1 MQGKCFTKDDKQI
14 LLNFLT
20 TRTDHPGPED
30 LSLLAKIIKKDEKYK
45 ITVRW
50 ADVELH
56 SKKIEAKNGII
67 EWYQRLQINTNLPY
81 K

>member
-1 MQGKCFTKDDKQI
+1 MVV
-14 LLNFLT
+14 
-20 TRTDHPGPED
+20 D
-30 LSLLAKIIKKDEKYK
+30 LFYGICLPKKDEKYK